1 MVFTLCK
8 YNSGLQYIKFINYV
22 FIKSLLHRINVML
35 HHLFMGY
42 LRDWCFGKDLS
53 LCLSTYGFIRLLHSL
68 VLLLGVIGDLYM
80 FIVWIGRL
88 LQGFAGLVIFFRYD
102 RIRLFCCTPYEFSMC
117 FLRS

>member
-42 LRDWCFGKDLS
+42 MRDWCFGKDLS
-53 LCLSTYGFIRLLHSL
+53 LCLSTYGFIRLFSCFAFGCYRRSIHVYSL
-68 VLLLGVIGDLYM
+68 DREITS
-80 FIVWIGRL
+80 RL
-88 LQGFAGLVIFFRYD
+88 CWFSN
-102 RIRLFCCTPYEFSMC
+102 LF
-117 FLRS
+117 